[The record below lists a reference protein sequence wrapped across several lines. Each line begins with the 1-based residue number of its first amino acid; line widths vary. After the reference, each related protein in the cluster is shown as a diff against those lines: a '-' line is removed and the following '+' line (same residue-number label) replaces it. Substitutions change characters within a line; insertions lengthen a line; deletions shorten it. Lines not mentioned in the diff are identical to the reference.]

1 MTPELGTAIGSLLL
15 AIAAFIKSKIDVDS
29 VKKDREVTREQRDSE
44 RKAFETRVA
53 VLEKVVELQ
62 QARLAEGDNNFKDLS
77 NELNRTNGLLNQIVG
92 ELKYIRGTR
101 K

>member
-1 MTPELGTAIGSLLL
+1 M
-15 AIAAFIKSKIDVDS
+15 
-29 VKKDREVTREQRDSE
+29 
-44 RKAFETRVA
+44 
-53 VLEKVVELQ
+53 LEKVVELQ